1 MQGRGDIKMSEYG
14 ALFLRRSIRKFRQE
28 KVPED
33 TIQKILKAG
42 MAAPS
47 AHNNQ
52 PWEFI
57 VMRDKKTLS
66 ELSRVCRYWT
76 LLKDADT
83 AIAVVANLNHYN
95 CEPRGFYVEDCSACT
110 QNMLIAAVG
119 EGLGAV
125 WLGCY
130 PAEENVKGARPLLGV
145 PDDILPFSIVALG
158 FPAEEKPAHNEYY
171 PNKVHWD
178 KYSV

>member
-1 MQGRGDIKMSEYG
+1 MSEYG
-14 ALFLRRSIRKFRQE
+14 ALFERRSIRKFKDER
-28 KVPED
+28 VPDD
-33 TIQKILKAG
+33 TLQKILTAG

-57 VMRDKKTLS
+57 VIRDKKMLS
-66 ELSRVCRYWT
+66 DLSQVCRYWK

-83 AIAVVANLNHYN
+83 GIAVVANLRNYN
-95 CEPRGFYVEDCSACT
+95 CEPVGFFVEDCSACT
-110 QNMLIAAVG
+110 QNMLIAAAG

-130 PAEENVKGARPLLGV
+130 PAEENVQGTRRILGIPEDLVPVSLIACGA
-145 PDDILPFSIVALG
+145 
-158 FPAEEKPAHNEYY
+158 PAEEKPAHNEYY

-178 KYSV
+178 KY